1 MPQIEGSYTRQ
12 ASGKR
17 YGYLLT
23 YGVRGKVLSWMG
35 AVHAGAG
42 IEGAVRGHPEGEVS
56 FELPPLEEEQQRVA
70 RERLEE
76 AIEALRGV
84 QE

>member
-1 MPQIEGSYTRQ
+1 MPQIAGSYTRR
-12 ASGKR
+12 ANGRR
-17 YGYLLT
+17 YVYLLT

-35 AVHAGAG
+35 AVHAGVDTAG
-42 IEGAVRGHPEGEVS
+42 AAKGHPEGEVS

-76 AIEALRGV
+76 AIESLRGV
-84 QE
+84 EE